1 MRSLY
6 SAVLF
11 CLLAPAVHAQS
22 LRVVTD
28 IPPVHAL
35 VSSVMGDMG
44 SPELLLGQGGDAH
57 DFQLR
62 PSQAQ
67 NLTEADLIIW
77 VGPELTPWLDRALKG
92 LEAEAPQL
100 MLLSVPETALQPYGD
115 EGAEGGHDHG
125 HDHSHGHDDHAETA
139 GENIDPHAWLDP
151 HNASL
156 WLGAIAA
163 QLAVVDPAN
172 ADSYAANA
180 RAAQQDVAALE
191 DEIAALLAPVR
202 DKPFAVFHD
211 AYGYFSGHFG
221 LDVVG
226 AVRLGD
232 ATSPGAAHLSALGQE
247 LAAQNAVCLFPEAN
261 HDAALA
267 LALTEGSELRLGKP
281 LDPEGMSLV
290 PGADLYAALMRN
302 LARDIAACLATP

>member
-1 MRSLY
+1 MGSLY

-11 CLLAPAVHAQS
+11 CFLAPAVQAQS

-35 VSSVMGDMG
+35 VSSVMGDLG
-44 SPELLLGQGGDAH
+44 TPDLLLGQGGDPH

-92 LEAEAPQL
+92 LEAEGPQIR
-100 MLLSVPETALQPYGD
+100 LLAVTDTTLQPYGEAGD
-115 EGAEGGHDHG
+115 DHDHG
-125 HDHSHGHDDHAETA
+125 HDHSHDHDDHAETD
-139 GENIDPHAWLDP
+139 GESMDPHAWLDP

-156 WLGAIAA
+156 WLGTIAA
-163 QLAVVDPAN
+163 QLAELDPAN

-180 RAAQQDVAALE
+180 RAAQEDVAALE
-191 DEIAALLAPVR
+191 LEISALLAPVR

-221 LDVVG
+221 LEVVG
-226 AVRLGD
+226 SVRLGD
-232 ATSPGAAHLSALGQE
+232 ATSPGAAHLASLGQE

-261 HDAALA
+261 HDPALA
-267 LALTEGSELRLGKP
+267 LALTDGSGLRLGKA

-290 PGADLYAALMRN
+290 PGPDLYADLMRN
-302 LARDIAACLATP
+302 LALDIAACLQAP